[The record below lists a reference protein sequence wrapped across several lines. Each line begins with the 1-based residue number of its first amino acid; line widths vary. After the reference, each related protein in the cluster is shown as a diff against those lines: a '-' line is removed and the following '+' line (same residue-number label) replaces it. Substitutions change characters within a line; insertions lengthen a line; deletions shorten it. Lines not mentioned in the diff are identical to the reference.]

1 MRRHNPI
8 VWTLAAAT
16 LFGLASCSKDNEN
29 TPGPGE
35 VSEAVM
41 AAFEARYPGATNVT
55 WRISGDYAVANFQ
68 SGAATYAAS
77 EGESNAWFEN
87 LNGERTM
94 TETGIAYADLPQAVQ
109 EGFNASKYGTPAEGE
124 ASGWTRTGKVDK
136 LERKDVMQPT
146 TDGSAVVVYVIGVSG
161 TTADGLAATLDLY
174 FSAEGILVSEVADAT
189 DNGYEDQLPQEPAAS
204 IEQYLQNN
212 IVAKGGRVI
221 EIDLENGG
229 TEVEAIL
236 DNRKVEL
243 FFDASQNWVY
253 TKTDYYRSD
262 LSNGGIPANI
272 LTALK
277 TSEYYTSDRAIDDI
291 EKVET
296 NAANG
301 GKSWWV
307 FELET
312 RWDDVEVYVD
322 DSGLM
327 NERPS
332 IDMGESGGLPA
343 GGDIE
348 SFISQKYPGARII
361 ERDYDDGFLEVEIIH
376 ENIEKELTFNGSDEW
391 IRTEWEVRVREL
403 PEAVTQAISKEGYRL
418 DDDEADF
425 VETASQSYYEVEVTK
440 DRREYKLR
448 IDAQGTILHTMR
460 D

>member
-1 MRRHNPI
+1 MKRHNLTI
-8 VWTLAAAT
+8 WTLAAAAV
-16 LFGLASCSKDNEN
+16 LGLSSCEKNNGEN
-29 TPGPGE
+29 DGPGE
-35 VSEAVM
+35 VSQAVM

-55 WRISGDYAVANFQ
+55 WRVSGDYAIANFRPG
-68 SGAATYAAS
+68 SATYAATA
-77 EGESNAWFEN
+77 GESNAWFEN
-87 LNGERTM
+87 LNGEWTM
-94 TETGIAYADLPQAVQ
+94 TETGIAFTDLPQAVQ
-109 EGFNASKYGTPAEGE
+109 EGFNASKYGTPAEDGT
-124 ASGWTRTGKVDK
+124 SGWTRTGKVDK

-161 TTADGLAATLDLY
+161 TTADGLATTMDLY
-174 FSAEGILVSEVADAT
+174 FSAEGILVNEVADAT

-204 IEQYLQNN
+204 IEQYLQTN
-212 IVAKGGRVI
+212 IVSKGGRVI
-221 EIDLENGG
+221 EIDMENGG
-229 TEVEAIL
+229 TEVEAVL
-236 DNRKVEL
+236 DNRKLEL
-243 FFDASQNWVY
+243 WFDASQNWVY

-262 LSNGGIPANI
+262 LNGTIPANI
-272 LTALK
+272 LAALK
-277 TSEYYTSDRAIDDI
+277 TSEHYTSDRAIDDI

-312 RWDDVEVYVD
+312 RWDDVKVYVD
-322 DSGLM
+322 DSGLL

-348 SFISQKYPGARII
+348 SFINTKYPGAHII

-376 ENIEKELTFNGSDEW
+376 ENAKKELTFNGSDEW
-391 IRTEWEVRVREL
+391 IRTEWEVRAREL

-425 VETASQSYYEVEVTK
+425 VETSSQSYYEVEVRK
-440 DRREYKLR
+440 DRGEYKLR
-448 IDAQGTILHTMR
+448 IDPQGNILQVMR